1 MLVGQKETCKVTDF
15 GMARDVQLENI
26 YERKTKVINNEGK
39 WRRYY
44 ISFNLVT
51 FHNHCCGRT
60 NIFLNPLVRTLNGT
74 QMKISVMRIRV
85 EL

>member
-26 YERKTKVINNEGK
+26 YERKTKVIKNEGR
-39 WRRYY
+39 WRR
-44 ISFNLVT
+44 LVT

-60 NIFLNPLVRTLNGT
+60 NIFLNPIMRSLNGT